1 VFYLSI
7 LAGNAFARLRWFHS
21 GLLFL
26 FSFSFYPLCCQSF
39 LLSYQNSKDATSSV
53 DRCSHIVRTAV
64 SVAELDGRP
73 RYGGNYNRGFYSRP
87 HGRPP
92 TTVEELLNAVVYTMS
107 KRTGRVYEGTNSA
120 QLHNL
125 ASLTQRLLPLLH
137 VIPPPAQTQ
146 IFSSLGLTLNS
157 EHGDHKSPLKPPR
170 TNMDS
175 NHMSK
180 ISQGVQDLL
189 RHELEF
195 LRDEEERCLS
205 EEREAIQALN
215 MFPLYD
221 DALEMIHINDDTYSY
236 PTAPPSFQLLGLMD
250 NDNTLWSFLRL
261 LRLHKSI
268 QERIAPQSNIRLLD
282 DGMLDATPKSQ
293 EDKRIS
299 HRNAQYPR
307 LLSLPVEVRNQ
318 IFAEAIGGFSIFV
331 KSKRMDFE
339 HYTHQELS
347 QITTRIRFLN
357 PSNQTPLHEAWL
369 QVQKENLLT
378 GVTVS
383 NHTSTVV
390 ITRTN
395 SIHGSKEN
403 NPFFA
408 LQSTCRQL
416 YTETALLPFSRINR
430 FWYYDDRALS
440 VLKRRITPGQY

>member
-1 VFYLSI
+1 
-7 LAGNAFARLRWFHS
+7 
-21 GLLFL
+21 
-26 FSFSFYPLCCQSF
+26 
-39 LLSYQNSKDATSSV
+39 
-53 DRCSHIVRTAV
+53 
-64 SVAELDGRP
+64 
-73 RYGGNYNRGFYSRP
+73 
-87 HGRPP
+87 
-92 TTVEELLNAVVYTMS
+92 
-107 KRTGRVYEGTNSA
+107 
-120 QLHNL
+120 
-125 ASLTQRLLPLLH
+125 
-137 VIPPPAQTQ
+137 
-146 IFSSLGLTLNS
+146 
-157 EHGDHKSPLKPPR
+157 
-170 TNMDS
+170 MDS

-180 ISQGVQDLL
+180 ISQGVQDPL

-195 LRDEEERCLS
+195 LRDEEERCLREEERCLS
-205 EEREAIQALN
+205 EERKAIQALN

-318 IFAEAIGGFSIFV
+318 IFTEAIGGFSIFV
-331 KSKRMDFE
+331 KSKRIDFE
-339 HYTHQELS
+339 DYTHQEMS

-357 PSNQTPLHEAWL
+357 PSNQMPLHEAWL

-403 NPFFA
+403 NPFCA

-416 YTETALLPFSRINR
+416 YTETALLPFPRINR